1 MTRHWAPLDGPQRA
15 LTHLRARR
23 DGRARTAVDLEL
35 PLMALLAVLVGIGV
49 VIWLNGQS
57 APDSGEIRRAA
68 ERPQLLHPREA
79 LAAGQARREA
89 AVARARARERRVR
102 AARRQAADRRA
113 ALAAAAAQER
123 FREDPRNGQYQYGQN
138 GYPVTGPGFDPGTG
152 TYQQQQVQSTPAPRP
167 APKPQPKPQPKRS
180 SGGGGGG
187 SFDDSG

>member
-35 PLMALLAVLVGIGV
+35 PLMALLAVVVGIGV

-57 APDSGEIRRAA
+57 SPDSGEIRRVT
-68 ERPQLLHPREA
+68 ERPQLLHTREA
-79 LAAGQARREA
+79 LATAQARREA
-89 AVARARARERRVR
+89 AAARARARERRVR
-102 AARRQAADRRA
+102 AARQQAADRRA
-113 ALAAAAAQER
+113 ALAAAAAEQR
-123 FREDPRNGQYQYGQN
+123 FLEDPRSGEYQYGEN
-138 GYPVTGPGFDPGTG
+138 GYPVTGTPGFDQG
-152 TYQQQQVQSTPAPRP
+152 TYTQQQQTQSTPAPRP

-187 SFDDSG
+187 QFDDSG